1 LAETAGE
8 FDLNRQWINR
18 QQRSRGNTVLV
29 VMDDEEF
36 TQLAVTSDKR
46 GITRAEMVRTLV
58 REHLMKNDK
67 RTR

>member
-1 LAETAGE
+1 
-8 FDLNRQWINR
+8 
-18 QQRSRGNTVLV
+18 
-29 VMDDEEF
+29 MDDEEF

>member
-1 LAETAGE
+1 LAGRAGE

-58 REHLMKNDK
+58 REHLMKND
-67 RTR
+67 RTTR

>member
-1 LAETAGE
+1 M
-8 FDLNRQWINR
+8 NRQWINR
-18 QQRSRGNTVLV
+18 QQRSRGSTVLV